1 MDDKLMTK
9 KQKSKCNLIIH
20 AASTSAAGIG
30 AGLAQLPGSDN
41 AIITPIQLAMTISL
55 GKVFGLTMDESSAKA
70 ALASATAATIGRA
83 ASQALIGWLPGA
95 GNIINAT
102 TAAAITESV
111 GWIIAKEFDSD
122 SQQLAV

>member
-1 MDDKLMTK
+1 MEDKLMTK

-83 ASQALIGWLPGA
+83 ASEALIGWLPGA

-102 TAAAITESV
+102 TAAITESV

>member
-1 MDDKLMTK
+1 
-9 KQKSKCNLIIH
+9 
-20 AASTSAAGIG
+20 
-30 AGLAQLPGSDN
+30 
-41 AIITPIQLAMTISL
+41 
-55 GKVFGLTMDESSAKA
+55 MDESSAKA